1 MQDTPQ
7 SVPGPSSAAQSQN
20 PDPRIPLR
28 ERYISDENP
37 KSPWTKK
44 TVLTFGKILVL
55 QFWFMSSNPTICID
69 GGGIRGYS
77 SLLILKALMLK
88 IMEIEANAGYYC
100 SSDYPWMAAGTQ
112 KEEYATVNNLE
123 GFFPCHY
130 FDYIA
135 GTSTGG

>member
-1 MQDTPQ
+1 
-7 SVPGPSSAAQSQN
+7 
-20 PDPRIPLR
+20 
-28 ERYISDENP
+28 
-37 KSPWTKK
+37 
-44 TVLTFGKILVL
+44 
-55 QFWFMSSNPTICID
+55 MSSNPTICID

-123 GFFPCHY
+123 GFSLVIILTTLQELPRE
-130 FDYIA
+130 
-135 GTSTGG
+135 GK